1 MGIDA
6 HALNLLVHAHRTHG
20 PFGRVA
26 TLGRQEIHLGPRARH
41 HWCTH
46 DDVYGEELLRRRFG
60 ATSVDA
66 IDNSSYEQ
74 ASIIA
79 DMNGPLPDH
88 LTGHFNTVVDLGC
101 LEHIFDVA
109 QSLRNVASL
118 CAPGG
123 RILHLLPANGFCG
136 HGFYQFS
143 PELFF
148 SCYSE
153 QNGYAGTELYFA
165 DLLDTRHW
173 YRIAASSPGERINVR
188 SNHEIYLVVLTRRVS
203 ESQVGAIQ
211 QSDYVHAWDNAA
223 PVKPVRRPG
232 PAAALREL
240 ALRHNVVARLVRA
253 LDERFTSRVPRTLR
267 KHPLLTRVLIEQ
279 S

>member
-20 PFGRVA
+20 PFGRVV
-26 TLGRQEIHLGPRARH
+26 TLGRQEIHLGPRSRH
-41 HWCTH
+41 RWCAH
-46 DDVYGEELLRRRFG
+46 DDVYGEELLGRHFG

-79 DMNGPLPDH
+79 DMNNPLPDH
-88 LTGHFNTVVDLGC
+88 LAGHFNTVIDLGC

-109 QSLRNVASL
+109 QSLRNVAKL
-118 CAPGG
+118 CALGG

-153 QNGYAGTELYFA
+153 QNGYEGTEIYFA
-165 DLLDTRHW
+165 DLLDTSHW
-173 YRIAASSPGERINVR
+173 YHIAAPAPGERINVR
-188 SNHEIYLVVLTRRVS
+188 SNHEIYLAVLTRRVS
-203 ESQVGAIQ
+203 KTRADAVQ
-211 QSDYVHAWDNAA
+211 QSDYVHVWDNGVSAKTA
-223 PVKPVRRPG
+223 RRPS
-232 PAAALREL
+232 PAAVLREL
-240 ALRHNVVARLVRA
+240 ALRHNLVARLVRA
-253 LDERFTSRVPRTLR
+253 LDGLLTSRVPRTLR